1 MADLTQYMQELE
13 EALLAKH
20 SELEKK
26 VIPGLKENLRS
37 FFSAFSSIHKLLMD
51 KGLLQSDPYKYE
63 QKADLNP
70 PSSDPFTETEA
81 NREISFRMTSFAGTL
96 DFLNNFFHISADT
109 LELISIKKILAL
121 VDYVKWTDF
130 SSNSS
135 LIMTRSISA
144 MLDKVRLLNDDMAIL
159 VITSALG
166 QLRDRSN
173 EIKVALKKISI
184 YQRERYKFKVR
195 TLVTSQMDTLSSA
208 TLKEGLNDAILSVKV
223 EFPSRLPNT
232 PFYTE
237 LIQELLE
244 EDYGSETELRRK
256 AVFHNL
262 QVKTPVQKKK
272 VVQQQVDPRKDLMKV
287 ISLIGKCST
296 QLSAAYAK
304 LENNH
309 RVTHEKKR
317 GFGEA
322 LAFWIKNI
330 FASEDKGDN
339 YELQV
344 VDPLTSLK
352 KKEILNYQK
361 FIEAL
366 SKKIQNLR
374 SLETKTSSLYLRLK
388 EAQEQQLFQYIEDS
402 IHELRSYH
410 KRLEGFQTFFHSIR
424 DQEIKP
430 KIKSLKIDNDTLKYQ
445 IGTITRNLNEVSS
458 SVEEEK
464 QLRALGI
471 ED

>member
-37 FFSAFSSIHKLLMD
+37 FFSAFSSVHKLLMD

-81 NREISFRMTSFAGTL
+81 NREISFRMTSYSGTL

-109 LELISIKKILAL
+109 LELSAIKKILTL

-130 SSNSS
+130 SANSS
-135 LIMTRSISA
+135 LIMTRSIAS
-144 MLDKVRLLNDDMAIL
+144 MLDKVRVLNDDMATL

-208 TLKEGLNDAILSVKV
+208 TLKEGMNDAILSVKV
-223 EFPSRLPNT
+223 EFPARLPNT

-244 EDYGSETELRRK
+244 EDYGNEMELRRK
-256 AVFHNL
+256 AVYQNL
-262 QVKTPVQKKK
+262 QVKTQIQKKK
-272 VVQQQVDPRKDLMKV
+272 KVLQQVDPRKELMKV
-287 ISLIGKCST
+287 IALIGKCST

-317 GFGEA
+317 SFGEA
-322 LAFWIKNI
+322 LAFWLKNI
-330 FASEDKGDN
+330 FSSSVKGDN
-339 YELQV
+339 YELSV
-344 VDPLTSLK
+344 VDPMTSLK
-352 KKEILNYQK
+352 KKEILNYQQ
-361 FIEAL
+361 FIEAMA
-366 SKKIQNLR
+366 KKIQNLR
-374 SLETKTSSLYLRLK
+374 NLETKTSSLYLRLK
-388 EAQEQQLFQYIEDS
+388 DAQEKQLFQYIEDN

-445 IGTITRNLNEVSS
+445 IGTITRNLNEVSA

-464 QLRALGI
+464 QLKALGI
-471 ED
+471 EE